1 MQNKTNIRYVM
12 KKIILIAAAGLFA
25 AFSAAAQD
33 MAQATEIAQAAN
45 EALQSGD
52 NAAALNGFK
61 EALPIAEAAGD
72 AGAELANT
80 CRDIIPRI
88 LLAMGKDQIKEKN
101 FDGALDLVNQAI
113 AAAEEYGNF
122 SVAEEGDKLIPNI
135 KLSKANGLLNAK
147 DFDGAAE
154 AFKAILDADPENGV
168 AALRLGAALSASGK
182 MEEAKAAYEQAL
194 ANGQEKTARKQ
205 LSNIFLKEAQAAL
218 KGGKFADAISAAGK
232 SNEYLENANACKIA
246 GNAAVKAKDNDSA
259 IANFEKYLQLSP
271 NAKDANGIICTL
283 AVIFQQSGN
292 KEKAIEY
299 YQKIVTDPQYGQ
311 TAKAQIAALNK

>member
-88 LLAMGKDQIKEKN
+88 LLAMGKDQIKEKD

-147 DFDGAAE
+147 NFDGAAE

-194 ANGQEKTARKQ
+194 PNGQE
-205 LSNIFLKEAQAAL
+205 LS
-218 KGGKFADAISAAGK
+218 
-232 SNEYLENANACKIA
+232 
-246 GNAAVKAKDNDSA
+246 
-259 IANFEKYLQLSP
+259 
-271 NAKDANGIICTL
+271 IIH
-283 AVIFQQSGN
+283 I
-292 KEKAIEY
+292 
-299 YQKIVTDPQYGQ
+299 
-311 TAKAQIAALNK
+311 

>member
-88 LLAMGKDQIKEKN
+88 LLAMGKDQIKE
-101 FDGALDLVNQAI
+101 
-113 AAAEEYGNF
+113 
-122 SVAEEGDKLIPNI
+122 
-135 KLSKANGLLNAK
+135 K

-246 GNAAVKAKDNDSA
+246 GNAAVKAKDNDAA

-283 AVIFQQSGN
+283 AVIFQQCGN
-292 KEKAIEY
+292 TEKAIEY

>member
-88 LLAMGKDQIKEKN
+88 LLAMGKDQIKEKD

-182 MEEAKAAYEQAL
+182 MEEA
-194 ANGQEKTARKQ
+194 
-205 LSNIFLKEAQAAL
+205 
-218 KGGKFADAISAAGK
+218 
-232 SNEYLENANACKIA
+232 
-246 GNAAVKAKDNDSA
+246 
-259 IANFEKYLQLSP
+259 
-271 NAKDANGIICTL
+271 
-283 AVIFQQSGN
+283 
-292 KEKAIEY
+292 
-299 YQKIVTDPQYGQ
+299 
-311 TAKAQIAALNK
+311 

>member
-1 MQNKTNIRYVM
+1 
-12 KKIILIAAAGLFA
+12 
-25 AFSAAAQD
+25 
-33 MAQATEIAQAAN
+33 
-45 EALQSGD
+45 
-52 NAAALNGFK
+52 
-61 EALPIAEAAGD
+61 
-72 AGAELANT
+72 
-80 CRDIIPRI
+80 
-88 LLAMGKDQIKEKN
+88 
-101 FDGALDLVNQAI
+101 
-113 AAAEEYGNF
+113 
-122 SVAEEGDKLIPNI
+122 
-135 KLSKANGLLNAK
+135 
-147 DFDGAAE
+147 
-154 AFKAILDADPENGV
+154 
-168 AALRLGAALSASGK
+168 

-246 GNAAVKAKDNDSA
+246 GNAAVKAKDNDAA